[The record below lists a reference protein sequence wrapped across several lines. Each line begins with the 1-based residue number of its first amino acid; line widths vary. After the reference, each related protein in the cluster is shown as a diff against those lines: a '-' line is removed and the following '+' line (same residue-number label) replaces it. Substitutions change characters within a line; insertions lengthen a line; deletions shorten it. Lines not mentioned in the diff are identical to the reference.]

1 MAVISC
7 LLLIFLSVYLLVA
20 MPESDSSEG
29 PTPAKKSRRLLTV
42 EKKLEIVAYAKSV
55 SINVQATSSR
65 LAEITSETGRT
76 MKRS

>member
-1 MAVISC
+1 
-7 LLLIFLSVYLLVA
+7 

-55 SINVQATSSR
+55 SINAAGNKFKV
-65 LAEITSETGRT
+65 GRNNIRDW
-76 MKRS
+76 KNNEEKLKKLW